1 MARPTCR
8 CGATRSASGAR
19 AATRGFSLI
28 ESLVV
33 LVIIGVV
40 IGAVTLAVGGSGER
54 EVEDAARRAQARVQL
69 ACERALLGGYDIGIS
84 LAGDALRFGYL
95 TPQGWQPFAPGHGE
109 ELRERPLGAGLAL
122 ELRRDGVVIA
132 DAEEAAPQ
140 LVCHASGELTP
151 FELQVGRADVA
162 RRWQVSGAIDGR
174 VALAAVD
181 APR

>member
-1 MARPTCR
+1 MRGLLRRAGARP
-8 CGATRSASGAR
+8 SASRAGGA
-19 AATRGFSLI
+19 ARGFSLI
-28 ESLVV
+28 EVLVV

-40 IGAVTLAVGGSGER
+40 LGAVTLAVGGSGER
-54 EVEDAARRAQARVQL
+54 EVEDAARRAQARLQL
-69 ACERALLGGYDIGIS
+69 ACERAVLGGFDIGIA
-84 LAGDALRFGYL
+84 LVGDGLRFGYL

-132 DAEEAAPQ
+132 DVAEEAPQ

-151 FELQVGRADVA
+151 FALQVSRADVG
-162 RRWQVSGAIDGR
+162 RRWEVSGTLDGR
-174 VALAAVD
+174 VDLAVLD